1 LTAFEFYQ
9 QKLRGL
15 DQAIERQ
22 QKRFATLQIARPA
35 TAIPGLLLIAYSIF
49 GSAAPR
55 GAWILGLVL
64 MAVFLA
70 IATWQEHLQW
80 HLDWNRESRKFYR
93 RLVARCMRH
102 WDELPALRSESVT
115 ESFRSE
121 LSEDL
126 DLFGDRS
133 LYRWL
138 SLAAT
143 ESGARQLAIW
153 MTRWENEA
161 TLIERQRAVR
171 FLAEDRD
178 WRIRFWDASHA
189 FRSGNSRLE
198 SISKWSDSD
207 GFFVRYPWL
216 RLATWFG
223 PLLVLLSV
231 ALLFSAYRSQNMLVA
246 EIGFGALVLAVVSN
260 LFVTV
265 GFVGKVHDIFVWIG
279 GANRELQAFCDLIS
293 CVAQIRSQ
301 EPLLSRLGEQM
312 KTRSGSAMEALR
324 ILRFRMSFVGLQ
336 RNPLFYFPYWALQ
349 LLFLWDF
356 HILAWLESWRSKHGN
371 DIPKWIDSVAQLE
384 TLVSA
389 ATVADEHP
397 DWGYPAWKK
406 DTGTRIRIANLAH
419 PTIADKARVANDL
432 TLATTT
438 PLLLVTGSNMAGKS
452 TLLRSLGVNIAL
464 SWVGAPAACSAW
476 TAPNFDLASSIRVKD
491 SLQDGVS
498 FFMAEL
504 KRLKSVVD
512 WAHEK
517 QAEQGIPTL
526 ILLDEILQGTNS
538 RERKIAVQSV
548 LEHLTGL
555 GSTVAAST
563 HDLELAK
570 TPLLER
576 IAQIVHFR
584 EFFETVDGQQVM
596 RFDYKMRPGVT
607 PTTNALKLLEL
618 VGLPNRDGNP

>member
-1 LTAFEFYQ
+1 
-9 QKLRGL
+9 
-15 DQAIERQ
+15 
-22 QKRFATLQIARPA
+22 
-35 TAIPGLLLIAYSIF
+35 
-49 GSAAPR
+49 
-55 GAWILGLVL
+55 
-64 MAVFLA
+64 
-70 IATWQEHLQW
+70 
-80 HLDWNRESRKFYR
+80 
-93 RLVARCMRH
+93 
-102 WDELPALRSESVT
+102 
-115 ESFRSE
+115 
-121 LSEDL
+121 
-126 DLFGDRS
+126 
-133 LYRWL
+133 
-138 SLAAT
+138 
-143 ESGARQLAIW
+143 
-153 MTRWENEA
+153 
-161 TLIERQRAVR
+161 
-171 FLAEDRD
+171 
-178 WRIRFWDASHA
+178 
-189 FRSGNSRLE
+189 
-198 SISKWSDSD
+198 
-207 GFFVRYPWL
+207 
-216 RLATWFG
+216 
-223 PLLVLLSV
+223 
-231 ALLFSAYRSQNMLVA
+231 
-246 EIGFGALVLAVVSN
+246 
-260 LFVTV
+260 
-265 GFVGKVHDIFVWIG
+265 
-279 GANRELQAFCDLIS
+279 
-293 CVAQIRSQ
+293 
-301 EPLLSRLGEQM
+301 
-312 KTRSGSAMEALR
+312 
-324 ILRFRMSFVGLQ
+324 
-336 RNPLFYFPYWALQ
+336 
-349 LLFLWDF
+349 
-356 HILAWLESWRSKHGN
+356 
-371 DIPKWIDSVAQLE
+371 
-384 TLVSA
+384 
-389 ATVADEHP
+389 VADEHP

-406 DTGTRIRIANLAH
+406 DTGTRIRIENLAH

-570 TPLLER
+570 TPFLER